1 MPAANAPASI
11 GIWARAHVN
20 PLGYGVIGNT
30 DDSGSFV
37 LGSSPG
43 TPARNELMLQT
54 IAASFMVLATSATA
68 IFQLAIVFGAPL
80 GEYSYGG
87 ANKGKLPIGYR
98 IGSVVSFGLMVAFA
112 GHYLAQ
118 LGVFQPI
125 LDPAGNSVV
134 NWVLVGSNGLA
145 ALANNATRSK
155 KERMVWGIPTILM
168 FLASLAVA
176 LQL

>member
-1 MPAANAPASI
+1 MLVTI
-11 GIWARAHVN
+11 
-20 PLGYGVIGNT
+20 
-30 DDSGSFV
+30 
-37 LGSSPG
+37 SSVFLVAM
-43 TPARNELMLQT
+43 TLVVSVFQ
-54 IAASFMVLATSATA
+54 IALA
-68 IFQLAIVFGAPL
+68 FGAPL
-80 GEYSYGG
+80 GEYAYGG
-87 ANKGKLPIGYR
+87 ARVGKLPLGFR
-98 IGSVVSFGLMVAFA
+98 INSVVAVFVMLAIS

-118 LGVFQPI
+118 LGVFEPI

-134 NWVLVGSNGLA
+134 NWVLVGFTGLS